1 MSCYISSSQNPERY
15 RRRSCYEPF
24 QTDPFKCYIGTKT
37 TILTPKRHHQNT
49 HPFWPDWLSSQA
61 KVDIKHSK
69 NTFSVHPFQGKIM
82 QGKDINYIN
91 LFPPGRQAD
100 FCRDQSHVYHRPR
113 STLDFP
119 EILLVFNLFRGKI
132 MQGKDKTSINF
143 FPLGYSIMN
152 LQLFSSQVERRGRLC
167 VEMST
172 MW

>member
-1 MSCYISSSQNPERY
+1 MSCYISSAQRTRKVPQTL
-15 RRRSCYEPF
+15 PLWTF

-37 TILTPKRHHQNT
+37 TILTSKRHHQNT
-49 HPFWPDWLSSQA
+49 RPFWPDWLSTQA
-61 KVDIKHSK
+61 LSTLNIPKILLVF
-69 NTFSVHPFQGKIM
+69 TLFQGKIM

-100 FCRDQSHVYHRPR
+100 FCRDRSHVHRKPR
-113 STLDFP
+113 STLDIP

-132 MQGKDKTSINF
+132 MQGKDKNYINF

-152 LQLFSSQVERRGRLC
+152 LQLFSSQVERRRLC
-167 VEMST
+167 VEMSI